1 MSVDSDKV
9 TDELEAGMDASS
21 ANQPEPH
28 TSAQNTST
36 TQFASTKVDMLA
48 DSKRLEKISKVG
60 EHTVFPQDVVRIGE
74 WKDLPNEW
82 PVIPHIVRG
91 PVHFCG
97 PNLVAVRFEDSEG
110 FVYFPIPSVVANL
123 LGAAYEKG
131 TRTALANARKA
142 LGLRH

>member
-1 MSVDSDKV
+1 MSEDAEQEQVLSEDQDSSTPDSMP
-9 TDELEAGMDASS
+9 AA
-21 ANQPEPH
+21 QP
-28 TSAQNTST
+28 
-36 TQFASTKVDMLA
+36 FASVKVDMLA
-48 DSKRLEKISKVG
+48 DARRLEKISKVG

-74 WKDLPNEW
+74 WKDLPDEW

-91 PVHFCG
+91 PAHFCG

-131 TRTALANARKA
+131 SRTALANARKA

>member
-1 MSVDSDKV
+1 MS
-9 TDELEAGMDASS
+9 DESS
-21 ANQPEPH
+21 QEQEVLSEEQESSNVLPTATP
-28 TSAQNTST
+28 
-36 TQFASTKVDMLA
+36 FASVRVDMLA
-48 DSKRLEKISKVG
+48 DSRRLEKIAKVG
-60 EHTVFPQDVVRIGE
+60 EQTVFPQDVVRIGE
-74 WKDLPNEW
+74 WKDLPSEW

-91 PVHFCG
+91 PAHFCG

-131 TRTALANARKA
+131 SRTALANARKA